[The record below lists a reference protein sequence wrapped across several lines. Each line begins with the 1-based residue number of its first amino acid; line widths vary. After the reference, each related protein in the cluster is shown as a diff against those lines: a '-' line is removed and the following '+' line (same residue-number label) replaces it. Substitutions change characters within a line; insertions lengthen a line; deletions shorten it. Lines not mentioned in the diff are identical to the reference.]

1 MEFYFIYIL
10 SQTVLRKSKSILPE
24 KSTKGDEKKISTL
37 NPIVLWYYQA
47 IKDIEELEQY
57 SPDVREGVLIN
68 YIYAK
73 AAYENL
79 MDNAQKKL
87 EEITEEY

>member
-1 MEFYFIYIL
+1 M
-10 SQTVLRKSKSILPE
+10 PE
-24 KSTKGDEKKISTL
+24 KSAKGDKKKISTL

-57 SPDVREGVLIN
+57 SPDIREGVLTN

-79 MDNAQKKL
+79 MDDAQKRL